1 MHAIEDIMGST
12 NWRFLNTKHQDA
24 FMNMAID
31 EVLSR
36 KSGPGDRKS
45 ILRVYGWNPY
55 AISLGYNQDVKE
67 IDLKQCRKDNIDV
80 VRRPTG
86 GRAVF
91 HAEEVTYSVV
101 LPKGSGLFDEDT
113 LTVYNAISEALVTG
127 LKLIGVDARLA
138 ERRSDS
144 AQKMN
149 TNIPCFSSSAKYE
162 ICHGGRK
169 LVGSAQRRFP
179 EAILQHGSILVGIRH
194 LDLGQYLSDDTNIDL
209 EAFTKALARKTVSI
223 SQIINQSAVNYDKVI
238 WGIKNGFQNRYKIQ
252 FFEGQLTDQELKEAQ
267 KLVPKYKMT
276 SLQ

>member
-1 MHAIEDIMGST
+1 
-12 NWRFLNTKHQDA
+12 
-24 FMNMAID
+24 MNMAID

-45 ILRVYGWNPY
+45 ILRVYGWDPY

-67 IDLKQCRKDNIDV
+67 IDLRQCRKDNIDV

-113 LTVYNAISEALVTG
+113 LTIYNAISEALVTG
-127 LKLIGVDARLA
+127 LKLIGVDAQLA

-144 AQKMN
+144 AKKMS

-162 ICHGGRK
+162 ICYGGRK

-223 SQIINQSAVNYDKVI
+223 SQIINQSTVNYDKVI
-238 WGIKNGFQNRYKIQ
+238 WGVKNGFQNRYNIQ